1 MSTIKTNDLG
11 PTLAKLRR
19 EGKHVAN
26 ISIGRCNGDWIVC
39 TVELTL
45 RQAALGLVSA
55 DGGYRAPERGILARV
70 GRSAEN
76 SIRH

>member
-1 MSTIKTNDLG
+1 MNVETNDLNAI
-11 PTLAKLRR
+11 LAKLRA
-19 EGKHVAN
+19 EGKRIAS
-26 ISIGRCNGDWIVC
+26 ISVGERNGDWIVC